1 MNKTKILVLVDV
13 QKDFIDGALRNEDA
27 IKAVP
32 SIVKKAEEFKGDYIF
47 VTRDTHDENYLNT
60 PEGKNL
66 PFVHCIKG
74 TDGWNL
80 PYTLAQVLMD
90 KDIREETSIQYF
102 NKPTFGSFALA
113 EAIRAIP
120 GDLDIEICGFCT
132 DICVVSNAL
141 LIKAAVYDRAE
152 IKVLKDLCAGVT
164 KHSHNAAL
172 TTMEKCQIEII

>member
-66 PFVHCIKG
+66 PFVH
-74 TDGWNL
+74 
-80 PYTLAQVLMD
+80 
-90 KDIREETSIQYF
+90 
-102 NKPTFGSFALA
+102 
-113 EAIRAIP
+113 
-120 GDLDIEICGFCT
+120 
-132 DICVVSNAL
+132 
-141 LIKAAVYDRAE
+141 
-152 IKVLKDLCAGVT
+152 
-164 KHSHNAAL
+164 
-172 TTMEKCQIEII
+172 